1 MRKKNVTFSDIA
13 AYTNFSKTTISRYF
27 NNPDSLT
34 EENQKI
40 IADALTALD
49 YKENKVAR
57 ILANGKTEFIGIII
71 PSLFFRFFSEMLDK
85 ILAAYK
91 TYGYKFLVFLGD
103 EKKEAEEKYLQ
114 ELLAYKIEG
123 LIIMSHTIASEELAS
138 YQVPVVAIERE
149 AEYIFSVETD
159 NYKGAYEAAQIL
171 AEDGCQALFHINSFP
186 DEREPDYKRIT
197 GFCDC
202 AQKSGIPYIV
212 LREDFGFEY
221 EGTHGK
227 LQKMFEKIDKGY
239 SDVRKGVFISND
251 THANIFMNIVLRS
264 GKRIPD
270 DYEIIGFDNSPASR
284 EAIIPFTTVGQD
296 TEGLARAAME
306 LLVKQ
311 IEARKKRQPKEDLQ
325 PEHRVI
331 EPAVIRRESTLN
343 AAIRRSALNKD
354 ADK

>member
-1 MRKKNVTFSDIA
+1 MNKKNVTFSDIA

-85 ILAAYK
+85 ILGTYE

-123 LIIMSHTIASEELAS
+123 LIIMSHTISSGELAS

-149 AEYIFSVETD
+149 AEHIFSVETD

-171 AEDGCQALFHINSFP
+171 SEDGCQALFHINSFP
-186 DEREPDYKRIT
+186 DEQEPDYKRIT

-202 AQKSGIPYIV
+202 AQKSGLPYRV
-212 LREDFGFEY
+212 LRENFGFEY
-221 EGTHGK
+221 EDTHSK
-227 LQKMFEKIDKGY
+227 LKRMFEEIEKKYPDK
-239 SDVRKGVFISND
+239 RKGVFISND

-264 GKRIPD
+264 GRRVPE
-270 DYEIIGFDNSPASR
+270 DYEIIGFDDSPASR

-296 TEGLARAAME
+296 TKRLAEAAME
-306 LLVKQ
+306 LLVRQ
-311 IEARKKRQPKEDLQ
+311 IEARKKRHADQELQ
-325 PEHRVI
+325 PEHRVV

-343 AAIRRSALNKD
+343 LVQHKTQEE
-354 ADK
+354 K